1 MTPPPPGTNL
11 PPKHIFGCIE
21 RQATLL
27 MISCRC
33 VEGTKKYI
41 FLYIKKTSGDNFTH
55 TPRHAPFLIAT
66 NFGTWGQVTDV
77 INDANFYLNRSK
89 GYALPKGVEICPSPL
104 TWCIAL
110 TTVLALSTALY
121 IRPNTSKTAKIIIK
135 NWLQFLRSCRS
146 FKTANIK
153 IFCRKF

>member
-1 MTPPPPGTNL
+1 MLISSHYRPIENGFWGLKRGGLPPGKNDPPPGTNL

-77 INDANFYLNRSK
+77 INWCQLLSKSVQGLCPPQGGRNLSFSIDLMHRS
-89 GYALPKGVEICPSPL
+89 YNSV
-104 TWCIAL
+104 
-110 TTVLALSTALY
+110 STINCSLY
-121 IRPNTSKTAKIIIK
+121 
-135 NWLQFLRSCRS
+135 
-146 FKTANIK
+146 
-153 IFCRKF
+153 